1 MRRGQI
7 ENAQSL
13 CTHCGQSWLAAVF
26 EGWRLHHDPN
36 FDQSNAEV
44 KVILPS
50 EVFFRII

>member
-13 CTHCGQSWLAAVF
+13 CTHCGQSWRAAIF

-36 FDQSNAEV
+36 YDQNNAEV
-44 KVILPS
+44 KVFYS
-50 EVFFRII
+50 SV